1 MNAPL
6 DELYLTWLYSQVGS
20 TRTRSKER
28 TYWHLLRQLYTTEF
42 VWLVPN
48 DDNRV
53 GDGRELR
60 YEFLDENN
68 IVDPDPHW
76 MDEPCSFLEM
86 MVALSR
92 RIAFQ
97 VDGHPREWFWILIEN
112 LDLQRCN
119 DAYFNDN
126 LRNVVA
132 ETIDRVFWRQYY
144 FNGHGGLFPLNHPN
158 QDQRNVEIWYQMNA
172 YLIENNL

>member
-42 VWLVPN
+42 VWLIPN

-53 GDGRELR
+53 NDGKELR
-60 YEFLDENN
+60 DEFLDDHH
-68 IVDPDPHW
+68 IRDVDPHW
-76 MDEPCSFLEM
+76 MNEPCSFLEM
-86 MVALSR
+86 MIALSR

-97 VDGHPREWFWILIEN
+97 VDGKTRDWFWHLIEN

-119 DAYFNDN
+119 DAYFNEQ
-126 LRNVVA
+126 LSAVVT
-132 ETIDRVFWRQYY
+132 ETVDRVIWRQFY
-144 FNGHGGLFPLNHPN
+144 FNGHGGLFPLRNPER
-158 QDQRNVEIWYQMNA
+158 DQRKVEIWYQMHA

>member
-20 TRTRSKER
+20 VRTRSKER

-53 GDGRELR
+53 GDGKELR
-60 YEFLDENN
+60 YQFLDDNG
-68 IVDPDPHW
+68 IVDVDPHW

-86 MVALSR
+86 MIGLSR

-97 VDGHPREWFWILIEN
+97 VDEPARKWFWILIEN

-119 DAYFNDN
+119 DAYFNDR
-126 LRNVVA
+126 LSDVVA
-132 ETIDRVFWRQYY
+132 ETVDRVIWRQYY
-144 FNGHGGLFPLNHPN
+144 FNGHGGLFPLRQPN
-158 QDQRNVEIWYQMNA
+158 ADQREVEIWYQMNA